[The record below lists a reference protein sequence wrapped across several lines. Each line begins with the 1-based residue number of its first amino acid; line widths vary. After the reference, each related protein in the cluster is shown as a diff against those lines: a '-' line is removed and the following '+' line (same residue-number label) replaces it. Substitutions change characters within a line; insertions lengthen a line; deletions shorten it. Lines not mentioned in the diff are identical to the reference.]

1 MELNLGRHLFN
12 VAIPPFLFYLFS
24 KVTREFVGPIRSRS
38 MPVESNGGEASLVEN
53 RPNIQDEFE
62 L

>member
-1 MELNLGRHLFN
+1 MFADVQIHAATISIREVFFF
-12 VAIPPFLFYLFS
+12 IYLRKLAFRML
-24 KVTREFVGPIRSRS
+24 TWT
-38 MPVESNGGEASLVEN
+38 LVEN